1 MDDNV
6 TIFQKSSNFLAELP
20 YLNMGASFLVGLA
33 VGYVVK
39 KSFKIML
46 FILGLSIIL
55 VFFLEYKNIVI
66 INENELMGMVDTI
79 QSSFS
84 NFVILLKNRLAK
96 MKIYG
101 TLSAITGFIVGIKMG

>member
-1 MDDNV
+1 
-6 TIFQKSSNFLAELP
+6 
-20 YLNMGASFLVGLA
+20 MGASFLVGLA

-39 KSFKIML
+39 KSFKLML
-46 FILGLSIIL
+46 FILGFSLIL

-101 TLSAITGFIVGIKMG
+101 TLSAIAGFIVGIKMG